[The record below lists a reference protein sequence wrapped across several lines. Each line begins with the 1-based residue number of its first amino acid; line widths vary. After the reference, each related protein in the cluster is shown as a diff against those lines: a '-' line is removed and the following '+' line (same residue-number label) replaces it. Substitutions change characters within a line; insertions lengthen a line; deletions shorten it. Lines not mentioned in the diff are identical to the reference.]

1 MFTYLIFTNR
11 KRKLTQILEPKV
23 RDING
28 LDLIDKLLCLDPKKV
43 SNYTYIYYEF
53 YIKLNT
59 CYYNLMQ
66 TYKMS

>member
-43 SNYTYIYYEF
+43 SNYTYI
-53 YIKLNT
+53 LRV
-59 CYYNLMQ
+59 L
-66 TYKMS
+66 YKTEHMLL

>member
-1 MFTYLIFTNR
+1 MFTNLIFTNR

-43 SNYTYIYYEF
+43 SNYTYI
-53 YIKLNT
+53 LRV
-59 CYYNLMQ
+59 L
-66 TYKMS
+66 YKTEHMLL